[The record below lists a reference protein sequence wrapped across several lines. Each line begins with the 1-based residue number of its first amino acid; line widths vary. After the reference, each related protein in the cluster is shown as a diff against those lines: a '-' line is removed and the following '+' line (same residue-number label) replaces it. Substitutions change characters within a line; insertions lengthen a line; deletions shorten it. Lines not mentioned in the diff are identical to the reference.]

1 MLSQKKEENINTKKW
16 IEITEISK
24 DSYCTKDKV
33 FKILRIFPIN
43 YELKSE
49 LEKASIIESFNSMLR
64 TCDFKFE
71 IICRSIKQNIS
82 KIIKNIEENDDKN
95 IYDTYNINLLANEY
109 IKYLKSLIKVSKSSS
124 KAFYIIIYTNID
136 ENVHKNKGNSNK
148 SIKNDENLIKEKI
161 KLEENIKIVKEM
173 IERCGNNV
181 KELKN
186 NELLEFLKTT
196 IRQKEGEEISNWN
209 Y

>member
-16 IEITEISK
+16 IEITEIGNE
-24 DSYCTKDKV
+24 SYCTKDKV
-33 FKILRIFPIN
+33 FKVLRIFPIN
-43 YELKSE
+43 YELKSK
-49 LEKASIIESFNSMLR
+49 LEKASIIESYSSMLR

-95 IYDTYNINLLANEY
+95 IYDTYNTNLLANEY

-124 KAFYIIIYTNID
+124 KAFYIIIYTKID
-136 ENVHKNKGNSNK
+136 EKVHKNKGNSYK